1 MYDITV
7 VGAGPAGSFCA
18 YLLAKK
24 GFHVALIE
32 KKPFPRKKLC
42 GGGVSYKAVKLLDTV
57 VDMTKLKGKALS
69 GSYLSYKNEHLTHV
83 GQNIT
88 SYSIEREEFDNELLK
103 AAKDAGVDVIIP
115 HTVVGLEE
123 NNHEALVKLEDDR
136 EVKSNFLVLAEGIN
150 GKLFE
155 KIGYSGNRDITMAL
169 EIDVTPKEYPHN
181 FNNNTLFDFGAI
193 PKGYAWIFPKDG
205 YLNVGAYYYHSRNI
219 DRLQERALEC
229 FVNQFSWAKEAEIGK
244 IHGHALPYSIDYSSY
259 NTNRTLLIGDS
270 AGAVENFYGEGLYYG
285 LQSSRLAAEEIT
297 NAIHNNAS
305 LDNFTKRLKS
315 EILVQVKFSRITAHL
330 FYPRQKFGYYKMV
343 RNKLMNYYYAE
354 LIHGKISQR
363 KCYFYTMASL
373 PLSVFSGK
381 LLDHDFEEVGLLR

>member
-1 MYDITV
+1 MYDIVV
-7 VGAGPAGSFCA
+7 VGAGPSGSFCA
-18 YLLAKK
+18 YLLAKN

-42 GGGVSYKAVKLLDTV
+42 GGGVSYKAVKIIDNV
-57 VDMTKLKGKALS
+57 IDITKLKGKALS

-88 SYSIEREEFDNELLK
+88 SYSIEREEFDNELLN
-103 AAKDAGVDVIIP
+103 AAKDAGADIIIP
-115 HTVVGLEE
+115 HAV
-123 NNHEALVKLEDDR
+123 VKLEESKHEVLVNLDDGR
-136 EVKSNFLVLAEGIN
+136 EIKSNFLVLAEGMN

-155 KIGYSGNRDITMAL
+155 SIGYSGKREITMGL
-169 EIDVTPKEYPHN
+169 EIDVTPKEYPQN
-181 FNNNTLFDFGAI
+181 FNKNTLFDFGAI

-205 YLNVGAYYYHSRNI
+205 YLNVGAYYYRSRNI

-229 FVNQFSWAKEAEIGK
+229 FINQFSWSNDAEIGQ

-259 NTNRTLLIGDS
+259 NTNRTLLVGD
-270 AGAVENFYGEGLYYG
+270 ATGTVENFYGEGLYYG
-285 LQSSRLAAEEIT
+285 FQSSRLAAEEIS
-297 NAIHNNAS
+297 NSIHNNMS
-305 LDNFTKRLKS
+305 LNNYTKRLKS

-330 FYPRQKFGYYKMV
+330 FYQRQKFGYYKMV

-363 KCYFYTMASL
+363 KCYFYTIASL
-373 PLSVFSGK
+373 PLSIFAGK
-381 LLDHDFEEVGLLR
+381 LVDHDFTEVGLLK